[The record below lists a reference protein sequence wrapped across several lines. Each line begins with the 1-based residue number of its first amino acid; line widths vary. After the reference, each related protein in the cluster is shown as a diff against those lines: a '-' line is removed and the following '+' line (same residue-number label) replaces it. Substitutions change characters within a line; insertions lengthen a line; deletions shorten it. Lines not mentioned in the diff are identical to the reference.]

1 MSSAGPWQCGWS
13 QSLQQVAPACIRA
26 SAGQDQCQV
35 KGVTFSSGVAAGR
48 ALLAWGRSSSRQ
60 IKLCV
65 WTHVIL
71 FSLCLSLSF
80 SLSLSLSLSLTL
92 SLSRSRSGVLSF
104 SLSPPLPLPVIKPS
118 CSAIVFVPASVKCI
132 SIGGGMSLLPRRETQ
147 KGVTQAALNLLARE

>member
-1 MSSAGPWQCGWS
+1 M
-13 QSLQQVAPACIRA
+13 
-26 SAGQDQCQV
+26 

-80 SLSLSLSLSLTL
+80 SLSLSLSLSHTHTL
-92 SLSRSRSGVLSF
+92 SPALGQGFSRSLSAPP
-104 SLSPPLPLPVIKPS
+104 SPFP
-118 CSAIVFVPASVKCI
+118 
-132 SIGGGMSLLPRRETQ
+132 
-147 KGVTQAALNLLARE
+147 

>member
-1 MSSAGPWQCGWS
+1 M
-13 QSLQQVAPACIRA
+13 
-26 SAGQDQCQV
+26 

-65 WTHVIL
+65 WTHVVL
-71 FSLCLSLSF
+71 FSVCLSVSF
-80 SLSLSLSLSLTL
+80 SLSLSLSLTHTHPL
-92 SLSRSRSGVLSF
+92 SLARSRSGVLSF